1 MDGGGD
7 TTEHI
12 TKVINARAGEKIYN
26 ALVLGELRRV
36 EDLK

>member
-36 EDLK
+36 KDLE